1 MSFKEYLKDADK
13 KKYNKLELMKTMKE
27 ISDEYPSVR
36 KETIKSFLE
45 FNIKLKKNLKTTNFC
60 K

>member
-27 ISDEYPSVR
+27 ISDEYPVR

-45 FNIKLKKNLKTTNFC
+45 QAMKKLKRKI
-60 K
+60 